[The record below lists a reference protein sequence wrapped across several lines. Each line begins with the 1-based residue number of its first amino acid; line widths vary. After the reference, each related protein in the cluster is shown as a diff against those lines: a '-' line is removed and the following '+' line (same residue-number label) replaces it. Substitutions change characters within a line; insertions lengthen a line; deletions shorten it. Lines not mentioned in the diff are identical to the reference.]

1 MLGAISLLTLPF
13 LAVEVLLGV
22 DLKLVHVD
30 RAVVQLHHRLDQP
43 RMRAEAP
50 EPIVI
55 GVGGEGGTRHPRCL
69 PPHLLAVHP
78 EYRVGPTA
86 QHPDLFGAERL
97 WQEEVA
103 FLMEPV
109 DLVLVELHGVASL
122 AWRRSEEHTSELQ
135 S

>member
-1 MLGAISLLTLPF
+1 
-13 LAVEVLLGV
+13 
-22 DLKLVHVD
+22 
-30 RAVVQLHHRLDQP
+30 
-43 RMRAEAP
+43 MRAEAP

-109 DLVLVELHGVASL
+109 DLVLVELPGVASL
-122 AWRRSEEHTSELQ
+122 AWRRYPASALCRSVAGGSPRPPTGHAREHECRPELGRRTWGERWVQ
-135 S
+135 YVWI

>member
-30 RAVVQLHHRLDQP
+30 RAVVQLHHRLDEP
-43 RMRAEAP
+43 RMRAESP

-78 EYRVGPTA
+78 EYLVGPPP
-86 QHPDLFGAERL
+86 QHHDLFGADRL
-97 WQEEVA
+97 WLAEVDS
-103 FLMEPV
+103 LM
-109 DLVLVELHGVASL
+109 
-122 AWRRSEEHTSELQ
+122 
-135 S
+135 